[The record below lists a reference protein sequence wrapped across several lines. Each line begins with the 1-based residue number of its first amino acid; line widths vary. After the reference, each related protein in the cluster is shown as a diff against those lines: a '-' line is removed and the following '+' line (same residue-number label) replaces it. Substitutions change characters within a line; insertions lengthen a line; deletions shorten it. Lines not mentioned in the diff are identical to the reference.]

1 MILLQTYSRVGGLGV
16 VDGGG
21 LLGWCTCCGWS
32 MVTIEVSTG
41 GLGVEVDGRGST
53 SATVDGGRLETWT
66 APATEGAGVGGSA
79 GG

>member
-1 MILLQTYSRVGGLGV
+1 VA
-16 VDGGG
+16 GGG
-21 LLGWCTCCGWS
+21 LLLGWWYVLWVVHEL
-32 MVTIEVSTG
+32 VTIGVSTG